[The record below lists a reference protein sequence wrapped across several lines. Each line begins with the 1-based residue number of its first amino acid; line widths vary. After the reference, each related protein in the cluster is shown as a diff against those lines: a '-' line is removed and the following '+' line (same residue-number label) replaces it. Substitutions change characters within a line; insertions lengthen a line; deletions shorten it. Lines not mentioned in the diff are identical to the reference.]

1 MIKTLFLDADIILD
15 LLAQRSPWFTDSATI
30 FQKIQ
35 AGEYQGVTS
44 VTIFA
49 NVFYIL
55 RKNIGHKKARHNL
68 VKLKSLLKI
77 MVTSEA
83 SLEQALHSGFKDFE
97 DAIQYYTAQ
106 NGGASLLLTR
116 NIKDYKLEDL
126 PVMTPTQFL
135 ESANFH

>member
-1 MIKTLFLDADIILD
+1 MIETLFLDADIILD
-15 LLAQRSPWFTDSATI
+15 LLAQRQPWFKDSATV

-35 AGEYQGVTS
+35 AGDFQGVTS

-55 RKNIGHKKARHNL
+55 RKQLGHKDARQAL

-83 SLEQALHSGFKDFE
+83 SLEQALNSSFKDFE

-116 NIKDYKLEDL
+116 NIKDYKSEKL
-126 PVMTPTQFL
+126 PVMTPAQFL
-135 ESANFH
+135 ESLNCH

>member
-1 MIKTLFLDADIILD
+1 MIETLFLDADIILD
-15 LLAQRSPWFTDSATI
+15 LLAQRQPWFKDSATV

-35 AGEYQGVTS
+35 AGDFQGFTS
-44 VTIFA
+44 LTIFA

-55 RKNIGHKKARHNL
+55 RKQLGHKEARQAL

-83 SLEQALHSGFKDFE
+83 SLEQALTSGFKDLE

-116 NIKDYKLEDL
+116 NIKDYKAEKL
-126 PVMTPTQFL
+126 PVMTPAQFL
-135 ESANFH
+135 ESLNCR